1 MCWIFGVKWFL
12 GSDVEAK
19 ESSEAEV
26 FQAMEPEGLWGG
38 AAGILFCEFGG
49 DAYPS

>member
-1 MCWIFGVKWFL
+1 MLDCGLKWFL

-26 FQAMEPEGLWGG
+26 FQAMEEEGLSGG
-38 AAGILFCEFGG
+38 AAGILFFEFGG
-49 DAYPS
+49 DAYPT